1 MKKTLLPLSAI
12 GFMVFVIL
20 IFSCG
25 GGGSKQNEN
34 STAFDSIK
42 LTPFSGYTA
51 VAVTHEVGDFKTW
64 IRAYTKLSNPDS
76 RLSVYSS
83 PDDPNLVTIFELTKS
98 HEDAKSVFASTRFKE
113 TLSEEGVIS
122 EPVINF
128 FDVKFRALTP
138 TMKIYR
144 LGVSHEVADFA
155 QWKRIF
161 DEDEPIRAKANL
173 ELRAISTNAENPRM
187 VNILF
192 ATDDFQKAKEVINSE
207 ELRKRMTEAG
217 VQSEPVFIVFQV
229 PAEESN

>member
-1 MKKTLLPLSAI
+1 MKKKLLPLSGIGCLIFAI
-12 GFMVFVIL
+12 L
-20 IFSCG
+20 TFSCG
-25 GGGSKQNEN
+25 GGGSKKNEN
-34 STAFDSIK
+34 SVAFDSIK

-64 IRAYTKLSNPDS
+64 INAYTKLSNPDS

-98 HEDAKSVFASTRFKE
+98 HADAKSVFASARFKE
-113 TLSEEGVIS
+113 TLQQEGVIS

-128 FDVKFRALTP
+128 FDVKFRALAP
-138 TMKIYR
+138 TTKVYR
-144 LGVSHEVADFA
+144 LGVSHEVADFT

-161 DEDEPIRAKANL
+161 DEDEPVRAKANL

-192 ATDDFQKAKEVINSE
+192 ATDDFQRAKEVINSE

-217 VQSEPVFIVFQV
+217 VQTEPVFIVFQV
-229 PAEESN
+229 PVEESK